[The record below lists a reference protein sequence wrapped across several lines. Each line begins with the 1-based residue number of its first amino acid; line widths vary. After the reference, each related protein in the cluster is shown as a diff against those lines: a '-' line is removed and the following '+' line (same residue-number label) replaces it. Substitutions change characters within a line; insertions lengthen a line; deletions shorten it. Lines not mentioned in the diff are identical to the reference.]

1 MDFPRLWPAPASA
14 GRDIFDRD
22 TPATPHRELAPACR
36 GRLRRPARRRA
47 ASRRPGRAGRA
58 SRPRDSRD
66 PVMRTGIIGGRL
78 GYRLLRRLGARTQAT
93 ASCTGSPYRDR
104 SKVEAL
110 FGPGIWRELVGRIVI
125 DFGCG
130 TGGETIEVAQHGAKK
145 VIGID
150 IRDTVLNIARDGARA
165 VGVSDQCRFST
176 ATDERADVIL
186 SIDGFEHYDDPE
198 QVLRVMRRLL
208 KDDGRVFIAFGPPW
222 LHPLGGHLFS
232 VLPWAHLLFTEKALI
247 RWRSDFKSDGATRF
261 SEVAGGLNQ
270 MTVRRFRKLLEHCD
284 FAVERFEAVPI
295 RRLRALSNALPG
307 ARATAMARGELT
319 PRSAPRAR
327 GGQTGVAQR
336 CAGSAAPPAGPR
348 GSRSTAPGAFALRR
362 SRGELAAN
370 HRR

>member
-1 MDFPRLWPAPASA
+1 
-14 GRDIFDRD
+14 
-22 TPATPHRELAPACR
+22 
-36 GRLRRPARRRA
+36 
-47 ASRRPGRAGRA
+47 
-58 SRPRDSRD
+58 
-66 PVMRTGIIGGRL
+66 MRTGIIGGRL

-232 VLPWAHLLFTEKALI
+232 VFPWAHLLFSERALI
-247 RWRSDFKSDGATRF
+247 RWRSDFKTDGATRF

-270 MTVRRFRKLLEHCD
+270 MTVRRARKL
-284 FAVERFEAVPI
+284 FERSAFTIESFEAVPI
-295 RRLRALSNALPG
+295 RRVRSISRWLPREFFTSFVRCTLIPANPAREG
-307 ARATAMARGELT
+307 AGVQPMAI
-319 PRSAPRAR
+319 SAD
-327 GGQTGVAQR
+327 
-336 CAGSAAPPAGPR
+336 AA
-348 GSRSTAPGAFALRR
+348 
-362 SRGELAAN
+362 
-370 HRR
+370 